1 MTISLKARFL
11 LLALASAALLL
22 LAPTRDAAAASWP
35 NRPVR
40 FIVPLGP
47 GSGVDIGARL
57 FADRL
62 AARWGQSVVV
72 ENRPGGDG
80 MVAITAFLGAHDD
93 HVLLLAPVASFTAH
107 PYFHDK
113 LPYDPKDLVPVAR
126 ISNTVIAL
134 SVPTSLKVNSLNELE
149 ALARA
154 KPGQLNWTTATG
166 FTDFVFA
173 GFLHGAGLKMAK
185 VPYKNPVA
193 AVTDLAEGRIQV
205 YMPAYAIVRPQVL
218 AGKVKVLAVTN
229 HERAP
234 ALPDVPTAIEAG
246 YPSLEFDGLVGLFAS
261 PEMAADVR
269 ARIAD
274 DVHAVA
280 GDTAI
285 VQKMIATGQTISP
298 GNGAEF
304 AASIAQQKAQ
314 VAAVAKLFGNKPVQ

>member
-1 MTISLKARFL
+1 M
-11 LLALASAALLL
+11 
-22 LAPTRDAAAASWP
+22 
-35 NRPVR
+35 
-40 FIVPLGP
+40 
-47 GSGVDIGARL
+47 
-57 FADRL
+57 
-62 AARWGQSVVV
+62 V

-93 HVLLLAPVASFTAH
+93 HVLLVSPVSSFTAH

-113 LPYDPKDLVPVAR
+113 LPYDPKDLMPIAR
-126 ISNTVIAL
+126 ISKTVVAV
-134 SVPTSLKVNSLNELE
+134 SVPASLDVNSLKELE

-173 GFLHGAGLKMAK
+173 GFLHTVGLTMAK

-234 ALPDVPTAIEAG
+234 ALPDVPTAVEAG
-246 YPSLEFDGLVGLFAS
+246 YPSLDFDGLVGLFG
-261 PEMAADVR
+261 PPG
-269 ARIAD
+269 IAD
-274 DVHAVA
+274 DVRAKIADDIKAVGRRSRDRAEADRHRADRQPRRRRRIRQIDRAAKGA
-280 GDTAI
+280 GGGGGEAVRQQAGAVTATARS
-285 VQKMIATGQTISP
+285 ATTARALQAP
-298 GNGAEF
+298 
-304 AASIAQQKAQ
+304 K
-314 VAAVAKLFGNKPVQ
+314 